1 MILSFIVGFI
11 VYSDFYYSLFFLFLK
26 KLLKNTLIKKRMHE
40 NLVLF
45 YIADIF
51 DITDIFDIFDIIPYL
66 I

>member
-1 MILSFIVGFI
+1 
-11 VYSDFYYSLFFLFLK
+11 
-26 KLLKNTLIKKRMHE
+26 MHE